1 MTENAE
7 ANAEEEQMDVRV
19 DRHRC
24 AGSGLCM
31 AQVPAVF
38 DQSDEDGKVLLNV
51 PAPGSELAGAVR
63 RAAARCPSGAIT
75 LHESG
80 HGPEHASEDESEPGP
95 EHDLERAH
103 DTAGH

>member
-1 MTENAE
+1 
-7 ANAEEEQMDVRV
+7 MDVRV

-51 PAPGSELAGAVR
+51 PAPGPELLAAVR
-63 RAAARCPSGAIT
+63 AAAARCPSGAIT
-75 LHESG
+75 L
-80 HGPEHASEDESEPGP
+80 
-95 EHDLERAH
+95 LEH

>member
-1 MTENAE
+1 
-7 ANAEEEQMDVRV
+7 MDVRVDV

-51 PAPGSELAGAVR
+51 PAPGPELTPAVR
-63 RAAARCPSGAIT
+63 AAAARCPSGAIT
-75 LHESG
+75 LHE
-80 HGPEHASEDESEPGP
+80 
-95 EHDLERAH
+95 H
-103 DTAGH
+103 DTAAH

>member
-1 MTENAE
+1 MKSHPVRENAE
-7 ANAEEEQMDVRV
+7 GNAEEEQMDVRV

-38 DQSDEDGKVLLNV
+38 DQSDEDGKVLLTA
-51 PAPGSELAGAVR
+51 PAPGPDLAGAVR

-75 LHESG
+75 LHESQPDHG
-80 HGPEHASEDESEPGP
+80 HKPEP
-95 EHDLERAH
+95 EH

>member
-51 PAPGSELAGAVR
+51 PAPGPELAGAVR

-75 LHESG
+75 LHESE
-80 HGPEHASEDESEPGP
+80 HGPEHEFEDESEPGP
-95 EHDLERAH
+95 ERDLERAH